1 MFIQVE
7 EFEDVKTDDIFF
19 IATDSE
25 GDTELEEEDFSL
37 DELQELDSEF
47 AADPALTRF
56 PLGCKI
62 WYNARTSRVSTNSL
76 RAKSASVVGVYMHYE
91 KLQKVYKLKSDTPT
105 QCDTFLCEDR
115 LAYGMTCPVT
125 VMDAST
131 NDVRDGVIVCPKLY
145 QGGDGDG
152 DGEQQVSSYDVQ
164 ILQGSDI
171 IVEFGVAADRIKY
184 RFEKPT
190 KNVCPESKIRGE
202 REESSVVKDVE
213 AKEKEAADEEEPKEL
228 PKCRQVSTKN
238 NDDTESALKSSTQ
251 QPDTSTAS
259 SSVETTSGAISAV
272 AKAGAGHI
280 DPDDYWSW

>member
-7 EFEDVKTDDIFF
+7 EFEDVETDDIFF
-19 IATDSE
+19 IATDSQ

-47 AADPALTRF
+47 AADPALTS
-56 PLGCKI
+56 I
-62 WYNARTSRVSTNSL
+62 

-105 QCDTFLCEDR
+105 QCDTFLYEDR

-125 VMDAST
+125 VIDAST
-131 NDVRDGVIVCPKLY
+131 NDVRDGMIVCPKLY
-145 QGGDGDG
+145 QDG

-190 KNVCPESKIRGE
+190 KHVCLDSKIRGE
-202 REESSVVKDVE
+202 REERSVVKDVE
-213 AKEKEAADEEEPKEL
+213 AKKKEEDDEEEPKEL
-228 PKCRQVSTKN
+228 PKYSQVSAKK
-238 NDDTESALKSSTQ
+238 NDDTESALKPSAQ
-251 QPDTSTAS
+251 QPDTSAAS
-259 SSVETTSGAISAV
+259 SSVETTL
-272 AKAGAGHI
+272 
-280 DPDDYWSW
+280 

>member
-1 MFIQVE
+1 MYIQVE
-7 EFEDVKTDDIFF
+7 EFEDVETDDIFF

-25 GDTELEEEDFSL
+25 GDTELEDEDFSL

-62 WYNARTSRVSTNSL
+62 WYNARTSRVSTNRL

-105 QCDTFLCEDR
+105 QCDIFLCEDR

-125 VMDAST
+125 VIDAST

-145 QGGDGDG
+145 QVGGG

-164 ILQGSDI
+164 ILHGSDI

-190 KNVCPESKIRGE
+190 KNVCPESKTRGRGE
-202 REESSVVKDVE
+202 REESSVVKDVK
-213 AKEKEAADEEEPKEL
+213 AKGKEEADEEEPKEL

-238 NDDTESALKSSTQ
+238 NDDTESALKPSTQ

-272 AKAGAGHI
+272 AKAGASHI